1 MSSLERFLRTKM
13 RSLKSRSRRL
23 VALTPETVGLRQ
35 QDLPFAPS
43 AAHFAAANRRLAAI
57 GRSIDERL
65 KQAAQLGPQASI
77 DSRLVAM
84 AMVEREVDRARRAF
98 GMFFEVFEQR
108 GTAFAPALEAHDAI
122 ARDCY
127 AVIAKSAP
135 GTLSPQLLSPVTY
148 NQDGY
153 SPATSRREVALSRLL
168 GETNPFPL
176 IRIPWDRDQP
186 WQAVF
191 VHEVAHN
198 VQSDLGLW
206 VENREAVIA
215 RLATERIAP
224 VAIGIFGRW
233 HKEVFADLCAVLLG
247 GPAVAWGLA
256 EFLAHPHD
264 KVMTYRPGGPHP
276 TGYLRVLILAELLRR
291 MGFAD
296 DGSQLAAVWQKLYP
310 LKRGHRMPAA
320 VLSEAP
326 RAIPAVVDEI
336 VYQARRALSERSLA
350 RLIPFTAADQAR
362 IRAGGRALVAGRMPA
377 DLPARFLVSACRYAI
392 EAGVDVAQMSAA
404 VTARLAKR
412 EAAAPDTVVPIEVF
426 PKLRA
431 A

>member
-1 MSSLERFLRTKM
+1 MSTLECFLRTKL
-13 RSLKSRSRRL
+13 RGLKSRSRRL
-23 VALTPETVGLRQ
+23 IALTPETVGLRP
-35 QDLPFAPS
+35 QDLSYAPS
-43 AAHFAAANRRLAAI
+43 AKHFAAANHRLSLI
-57 GRSIDERL
+57 GRQIRERL
-65 KQAAQLGPQASI
+65 RQVGELDAKASI

-98 GMFFEVFEQR
+98 GMFFEVFQQR
-108 GTAFAPALEAHDAI
+108 GTAFAPSLAAHDAI

-127 AVIAKSAP
+127 TAISKAAP
-135 GTLSPQLLSPVTY
+135 RTFGGTLLSPITY
-148 NQDGY
+148 MEHGY
-153 SPATSRREVALSRLL
+153 SPATMRRGVTLSRLL
-168 GETNPFPL
+168 GESNPFPL

-191 VHEVAHN
+191 LHEVAHN
-198 VQSDLGLW
+198 IQADLGLW
-206 VENREAVIA
+206 VENRQALIQ
-215 RLATERIAP
+215 RLATQRFAP
-224 VAIGIFGRW
+224 LAISIFGRW
-233 HKEVFADLCAVLLG
+233 HKEIFADLAALLLG

-276 TGYLRVLILAELLRR
+276 VGYLRVLILGEMLHR

-296 DGSQLAAVWQKLYP
+296 EGQRLVKVWKTLYP
-310 LKRGHRMPAA
+310 LKRGHRIPDV

-336 VYQARRALSERSLA
+336 VYQSRRNLSERTLA
-350 RLIPFTAADQAR
+350 RVIPFSAADQER
-362 IRAGGRALVAGRMPA
+362 IRAGARSLVSGRTPA
-377 DLPARFLVSACRYAI
+377 DLPPRFLVSACRYAM
-392 EAGVDVAQMSAA
+392 EAGADVTRMSAN
-404 VTARLAKR
+404 VTARLAGRAVLASKIV
-412 EAAAPDTVVPIEVF
+412 APVEVF